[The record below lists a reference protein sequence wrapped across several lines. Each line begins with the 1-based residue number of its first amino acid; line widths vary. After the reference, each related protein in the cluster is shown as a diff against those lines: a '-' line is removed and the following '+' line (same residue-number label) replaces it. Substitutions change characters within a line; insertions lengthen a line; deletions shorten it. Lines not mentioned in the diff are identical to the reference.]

1 MPADDLRLTALKLQR
16 MIRHR
21 GPDGSGVHLAESA
34 VPGRRHVVAH
44 ERLAINGG
52 VGGNQ
57 PLYSHDGL
65 ASLSVNGE
73 IYNHKQL
80 EAQLADKRP
89 FATGSDCEVIVHA
102 FREYGLD
109 VASKLDGDFAFV
121 IVDEK
126 TGELYAARDPMGVN
140 SLYFGYGSDGSLWFA
155 SEMKAIVGQCERVMV
170 FPPGHYYSS
179 RTRQLHRYYAPKWQD
194 VGGAVTPL
202 DLARVRA
209 DFEAAV
215 SKRLMAEVP
224 FGVLLSGGLDSSIVA
239 SLVAKQFDDPKKLK
253 TFSCA
258 RARARTAGIAPHRA
272 PREGRGGGGHGGG
285 GWRSPARGPRA
296 RAASGWRA
304 RRTWWRRSAWPTSSA
319 PTTTRSPSPSRRAST
334 PSPT

>member
-1 MPADDLRLTALKLQR
+1 MDADDLRLTALQLQR
-16 MIRHR
+16 QIRHR
-21 GPDGSGVHLAESA
+21 GPDGSGVHLAESKE
-34 VPGRRHVVAH
+34 PGRRHVVAH

-73 IYNHKQL
+73 IYNHVELRSK
-80 EAQLADKRP
+80 LADQRP

-140 SLYFGYGSDGSLWFA
+140 SLYFGYGEDGSLWFA
-155 SEMKAIVGQCERVMV
+155 SEMKAIVSHCERVMV

-179 RTRQLHRYYAPKWQD
+179 RTRSLTRYYEPKWMSPAYATKD
-194 VGGAVTPL
+194 L
-202 DLARVRA
+202 DLAAVRSA
-209 DFEAAV
+209 FEAAV
-215 SKRLMAEVP
+215 NKRLMAEVP
-224 FGVLLSGGLDSSIVA
+224 YGVLLSGGLDSSIVS

-258 RARARTAGIAPHRA
+258 PEAPA
-272 PREGRGGGGHGGG
+272 
-285 GWRSPARGPRA
+285 ARGKGGLRTSPVPVLQGWPRGLA
-296 RAASGWRA
+296 RPPGGRA
-304 RRTWWRRSAWPTSSA
+304 GR
-319 PTTTRSPSPSRRAST
+319 
-334 PSPT
+334 